1 MKIQEVMK
9 LQRKALG
16 ITQQDLADMSE
27 VAISTI
33 KQIESGKGNP
43 SLSTV
48 EKIMDILGME
58 VKYEIRQTVQTR
70 RSNFQ
75 QNIKEVNIGKNFHVQ
90 NSSSPVGC
98 ILPPHFGQVCISH
111 LWILSEPHLRHS
123 LPTRELKLGAASPI
137 TPPTTRGTM
146 FLQSGQDM
154 ASICCPMKPRPSYTS
169 VSYPQSWHLNIFF
182 CDINNLLSY
191 HFNTQLALDIL
202 PIYTII
208 DMIETAE

>member
-1 MKIQEVMK
+1 MANNQEKFHEIIIFYKKNIILDLFLHNLEIIVTFARKVQYNTLLGMKIQEVMK

-75 QNIKEVNIGKNFHVQ
+75 QIIKEVNIG
-90 NSSSPVGC
+90 
-98 ILPPHFGQVCISH
+98 
-111 LWILSEPHLRHS
+111 
-123 LPTRELKLGAASPI
+123 
-137 TPPTTRGTM
+137 
-146 FLQSGQDM
+146 
-154 ASICCPMKPRPSYTS
+154 
-169 VSYPQSWHLNIFF
+169 
-182 CDINNLLSY
+182 
-191 HFNTQLALDIL
+191 
-202 PIYTII
+202 
-208 DMIETAE
+208 

>member
-1 MKIQEVMK
+1 MKIQEVMI

-70 RSNFQ
+70 RSNFL

-111 LWILSEPHLRHS
+111 L
-123 LPTRELKLGAASPI
+123 
-137 TPPTTRGTM
+137 
-146 FLQSGQDM
+146 
-154 ASICCPMKPRPSYTS
+154 
-169 VSYPQSWHLNIFF
+169 
-182 CDINNLLSY
+182 
-191 HFNTQLALDIL
+191 
-202 PIYTII
+202 
-208 DMIETAE
+208 